1 MTMKYIGL
9 FGILSITIGG
19 GFLVYVLSSVIIN
32 ALKNPHDSSGL
43 STLLM
48 MSVYGGLIAFLF
60 VGVGIWLIVNDAK
73 PEIKSS

>member
-32 ALKNPHDSSGL
+32 ALKNPYSSGL
-43 STLLM
+43 STLSM
-48 MSVYGGLIAFLF
+48 MSLYGGLIAFLF

-73 PEIKSS
+73 PEIKNS